1 MSGFFAKLI
10 SPHNLNQKY
19 DALALTLL
27 RVFIGLCMAFSHGL
41 GKIPPSEMLVGGVQ
55 ALGFPMPE
63 LFAWAAG
70 LAEFAGGILL
80 ALGLLTRPAAAFV
93 VFTMAVAAFGAHA
106 ADPFGQK
113 EMALL
118 YLFASLFF
126 VIHGAGRWS
135 VDNILFKKCKK

>member
-1 MSGFFAKLI
+1 MKAAMAKLL
-10 SPHNLNQKY
+10 SARNYNGKY
-19 DALALTLL
+19 DDLALTML
-27 RVFIGLCMAFSHGL
+27 RVFIGATMAFSHGL
-41 GKIPPSEMLVGGVQ
+41 GKLPPSEMLVGGV
-55 ALGFPMPE
+55 ASLGFPMPE
-63 LFAWAAG
+63 FFAWCAG

-80 ALGLLTRPAAAFV
+80 MLGLLTRPAAAFV
-93 VFTMAVAAFGAHA
+93 VFTMAVAVFGVHA

-135 VDNILFKKCKK
+135 IDHKLTKK